1 MQAAFLCTQACGGF
15 CGCGLCSGAR
25 EMSIQWTGKVEVY
38 PICELQD
45 GQVVLLYTTTKR
57 NLRGS
62 WDGPSDGDRQEAA
75 RGGKKGILS
84 FILQSRTCDFLWWLE
99 LFIKDSKCLVLFT
112 REEFHFINNI
122 FKSLLKHMQMICLE
136 QQYLGGDLFQ
146 QMCWFAGF
154 FHSLVGSLRHIGF
167 IVRFL

>member
-1 MQAAFLCTQACGGF
+1 M
-15 CGCGLCSGAR
+15 
-25 EMSIQWTGKVEVY
+25 V
-38 PICELQD
+38 LQMEI
-45 GQVVLLYTTTKR
+45 GR
-57 NLRGS
+57 
-62 WDGPSDGDRQEAA
+62 RQQE
-75 RGGKKGILS
+75 GGKRGIFS
-84 FILQSRTCDFLWWLE
+84 FILQSRTCDFLGWLE
-99 LFIKDSKCLVLFT
+99 LFIKDSKCLGMPPNA